1 MIDPVKTRPYVT
13 KTRGRP
19 WPGLYQ
25 RTNEKQHLGQVRDT
39 CIARLLLHA
48 RTTSEM
54 SIHELSQL
62 EMDAGEFKLEHPR

>member
-1 MIDPVKTRPYVT
+1 MARPSRT
-13 KTRGRP
+13 KAISR
-19 WPGLYQ
+19 
-25 RTNEKQHLGQVRDT
+25 EVIQVRDT
-39 CIARLLLHA
+39 WIARLLLHA